1 MKKNILIFSTIVI
14 LLTIFMGYTFAS
26 PLDNNVKVTPDT
38 DLTYYLKVKYDG
50 VDISGNLSSD
60 ASVAEVYSDTMYIS
74 DKLPDGLIFDGF
86 VESDDGTIGAFER
99 NNPSIPCLGKVV
111 DDTNDDGVWSNNNT
125 EYTYHG
131 LHYNKTTNT
140 VSFKV
145 KNLKAG
151 CQLNVGIKTKTPL
164 KVDDPDTNYKETRRD
179 FYNFASLR
187 EKTVTTVSNL
197 VHAFMGVESSNLYN
211 VSYEYTGI
219 VPDSAIVPI
228 TTSYMENTSVS
239 TYNISAIGYTFN
251 GWTSDDVTIQ
261 NGKFTMPNHD
271 VVIKGSF
278 TENSKYQVSYNI
290 SGTIPD
296 GYVVPA
302 SAYYYNLED
311 VTVDSLKVGDIIGN
325 YKFNGWVSSDV
336 DLTDEFVMPNKN
348 VTITGSFSNITHKV
362 SYKFSGNI
370 KPDNSDELLPSDAYY
385 EKGANVVLPTVNNV
399 PGYVFLGWN
408 MDDFVMDEE
417 DVTVYGQWKRLNGTF
432 EPTITKTVINPKP
445 YYHPGDVI
453 NYKIT
458 VTNTANYAIS
468 NVMVKE
474 DLPNAYFQDGN
485 GYTHTLNMAT
495 ISNLNSNSSIDLYST
510 YVVSSSDTNTINNAT
525 SIVGASA
532 LNYYELANQVSEDMI
547 VDVQS
552 KVTICTN
559 VDGTDVGNKFLVN
572 ISNNNFQTSIN
583 MSKNSCLNVYLTPG
597 TYNINEIIPQEYNIK
612 QITGLNSNGASLQ
625 VVQGQGYNVTF
636 VNEFRQKGFMHAFG
650 RTTQKIDQGG
660 N

>member
-86 VESDDGTIGAFER
+86 VESDDGTIGAYER
-99 NNPSIPCLGKVV
+99 NNPSIPCLGKVI

-164 KVDDPDTNYKETRRD
+164 KVDNPDTNYKETRRD

-211 VSYEYTGI
+211 VSYEYTGT

-445 YYHPGDVI
+445 YYHPGDII

-625 VVQGQGYNVTF
+625 VVQGQEYNVTF